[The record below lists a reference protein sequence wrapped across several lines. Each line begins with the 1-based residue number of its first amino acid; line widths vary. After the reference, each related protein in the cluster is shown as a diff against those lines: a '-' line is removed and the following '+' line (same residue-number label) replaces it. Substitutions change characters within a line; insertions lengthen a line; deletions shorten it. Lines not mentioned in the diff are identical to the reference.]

1 MHFIIFVPNSDPKK
15 LLQAENVILNECLMR
30 FPTFQHSLNSE
41 TSCYRHYCKITVSKC
56 DMNYGCPGHIEYIR
70 LGETEAKRR

>member
-1 MHFIIFVPNSDPKK
+1 MHFIIFVPNSGPKK
-15 LLQAENVILNECLMR
+15 LLQAENVI
-30 FPTFQHSLNSE
+30 LNSE